1 MKITGKITVD
11 MAPVNQILKSKGLT
25 PGGDVQKFHT
35 QNVLRRIQKYMPYR
49 TGATIKTMIAQ
60 TDINN
65 PEIVLDVPHGRYI
78 YYGKAME
85 GSPPKR
91 VTDRDLVY
99 TKTKNPL
106 AGPYWDRALKAAEL
120 PAMQADLQRYVNR
133 KAGKR

>member
-11 MAPVNQILKSKGLT
+11 MAPVNQILKAKGLT

-49 TGATIKTMIAQ
+49 TGALIKNTIANSPIEE
-60 TDINN
+60 
-65 PEIVLDVPHGRYI
+65 PLIVVPGPTARYL
-78 YYGKAME
+78 YYGKVMV
-85 GSPPKR
+85 GSPPKT

-106 AGPYWDRALKAAEL
+106 AGPFWDRELKAAEM
-120 PAMQADLQRYVNR
+120 PQMQNDLQRYVCR
-133 KAGKR
+133 KAGRK

>member
-85 GSPPKR
+85 GPPPKT

-120 PAMQADLQRYVNR
+120 PQMQNELQRYVWR

>member
-25 PGGDVQKFHT
+25 PGGDVQRFHT

-85 GSPPKR
+85 GPPPKT

-106 AGPYWDRALKAAEL
+106 AGPFWDRALKAAEL

>member
-60 TDINN
+60 TDIND

-85 GSPPKR
+85 GPPPKT

-106 AGPYWDRALKAAEL
+106 AGPFWDRALKAAEM
-120 PAMQADLQRYVNR
+120 PQMQNDLQRYVWR

>member
-1 MKITGKITVD
+1 MNVTGKITVD
-11 MAPVNQILKSKGLT
+11 MKHIDEILKAKGLT
-25 PGGDVQKFHT
+25 ADGDVQSFHT

-60 TDINN
+60 TDISK

-85 GSPPKR
+85 GPPPKT
-91 VTDRDLVY
+91 VTDRPLRY

-106 AGPYWDRALKAAEL
+106 AGPYWDRALKANETA
-120 PAMQADLQRYVNR
+120 AMQSELQAYVNR
-133 KAGKR
+133 KAGNR